1 MKYINLKKIEYAYG
15 DRTIFSGVSLKCTEN
30 ERLCILGENGAGK
43 STLLKILCGEIEADA
58 GVVEKSGHIRA
69 VYIPQ
74 EFPHGSTHKTV
85 AEYINESIGVGLTKR
100 VFSISKELGFDLEKL
115 APRDGEV
122 DAKAKTA
129 TETAPTCGSFSGGQ
143 QKILMLSVAFAGNP
157 DFLLLD
163 EPENHIDIVSRMVLI
178 QMLQDYRGGVVFIS
192 HDRLLIDSIATKVAE
207 LAGGQVHISEGGY
220 DDYIES
226 KMERIGGMQRAFDT
240 ETKRIKQLQNTI
252 VILKQK
258 AIRGKEVSAYQ
269 RKLKE
274 LNELKAGH
282 KDTGRP
288 DDKKARVKIAQGGEG
303 FHDGKLLMRTT
314 KLGFKYPDAKA
325 FTFKDVSLEVR
336 SGSHIALLGRNGAGK
351 STFLKSLTGD
361 LTPTEGAVTW
371 AMGAYDPTSRVPEK
385 PVTFAYFDQ
394 HMQFDADA
402 NPVDVVMKKLNCFD
416 VEARSALGAMRFD
429 LKKMQ
434 TKIGSLSG
442 GERMRLRFAIVF
454 GQKPDFLILD
464 EPTNHIDE
472 VTWEVLLHS
481 CKVSKS
487 TILLVSHDY
496 EFIQEFAPELFWVI
510 GNQTVT
516 PRWKE
521 LGELLDEMSGD
532 VKVSGMVPEA
542 KIKEE

>member
-1 MKYINLKKIEYAYG
+1 
-15 DRTIFSGVSLKCTEN
+15 
-30 ERLCILGENGAGK
+30 
-43 STLLKILCGEIEADA
+43 
-58 GVVEKSGHIRA
+58 
-69 VYIPQ
+69 
-74 EFPHGSTHKTV
+74 
-85 AEYINESIGVGLTKR
+85 
-100 VFSISKELGFDLEKL
+100 
-115 APRDGEV
+115 
-122 DAKAKTA
+122 
-129 TETAPTCGSFSGGQ
+129 
-143 QKILMLSVAFAGNP
+143 
-157 DFLLLD
+157 
-163 EPENHIDIVSRMVLI
+163 
-178 QMLQDYRGGVVFIS
+178 
-192 HDRLLIDSIATKVAE
+192 
-207 LAGGQVHISEGGY
+207 
-220 DDYIES
+220 
-226 KMERIGGMQRAFDT
+226 
-240 ETKRIKQLQNTI
+240 
-252 VILKQK
+252 
-258 AIRGKEVSAYQ
+258 
-269 RKLKE
+269 
-274 LNELKAGH
+274 
-282 KDTGRP
+282 
-288 DDKKARVKIAQGGEG
+288 
-303 FHDGKLLMRTT
+303 
-314 KLGFKYPDAKA
+314 
-325 FTFKDVSLEVR
+325 
-336 SGSHIALLGRNGAGK
+336 
-351 STFLKSLTGD
+351 
-361 LTPTEGAVTW
+361 
-371 AMGAYDPTSRVPEK
+371 MGAYDPTSRVPEK

-472 VTWEVLLHS
+472 VTWEVLLHA